1 MDILYILYSEIYY
14 EPLYKTYVNI
24 LTLNKEPHGELKKY
38 TKHIRLLSPSTK
50 EEVINSAYCTYALSS
65 NLISSNLIS
74 SNLISS
80 NLINTI
86 TLSNFMT
93 LEQLDDFTEFI
104 INNNYI
110 INNTLTQHYKEFSYN
125 TRKKL
130 IYVFMLKI

>member
-1 MDILYILYSEIYY
+1 MDFIYILYSEIYY

-24 LTLNKEPHGELKKY
+24 LTLNKEPLGELQKY
-38 TKHIRLLSPSTK
+38 TKHIRLISPSTK
-50 EEVINSAYCTYALSS
+50 EEVINSAYCTYALSTS
-65 NLISSNLIS
+65 LV
-74 SNLISS
+74 
-80 NLINTI
+80 NTR

-93 LEQLDDFTEFI
+93 LEQLDEFTEFI

-110 INNTLTQHYKEFSYN
+110 INNTLTQHYKEFFYN

>member
-1 MDILYILYSEIYY
+1 MDIIYILYSEIYY

-38 TKHIRLLSPSTK
+38 TKHIRLISPSTK

-65 NLISSNLIS
+65 NLITLSNS
-74 SNLISS
+74 
-80 NLINTI
+80 I

-93 LEQLDDFTEFI
+93 LEQLDEFTEFI

-110 INNTLTQHYKEFSYN
+110 INNTLTQQYKEFLYN

>member
-1 MDILYILYSEIYY
+1 MDIIYILYSEIYY

-50 EEVINSAYCTYALSS
+50 EEVINSAYCTYALSTS
-65 NLISSNLIS
+65 LISTSLIS
-74 SNLISS
+74 TS
-80 NLINTI
+80 LINTR

-93 LEQLDDFTEFI
+93 LEQLDEFTEFI

-110 INNTLTQHYKEFSYN
+110 INNTLTQHYKEFFYN

>member
-1 MDILYILYSEIYY
+1 MDFIYILYSEIYY

-38 TKHIRLLSPSTK
+38 TKHIRLISPSTK
-50 EEVINSAYCTYALSS
+50 EEVINSAYCTYALSA
-65 NLISSNLIS
+65 NLITSSNS
-74 SNLISS
+74 K
-80 NLINTI
+80 
-86 TLSNFMT
+86 TLTNFMT

-110 INNTLTQHYKEFSYN
+110 INNTLTQQYKEFFYN

>member
-1 MDILYILYSEIYY
+1 MDFIYILYSEIYY

-24 LTLNKEPHGELKKY
+24 LTLNKEPHGELQKY
-38 TKHIRLLSPSTK
+38 TKHIRLISPSTK

-65 NLISSNLIS
+65 S
-74 SNLISS
+74 
-80 NLINTI
+80 LINSI

-93 LEQLDDFTEFI
+93 LEQLDEFTEFI

-110 INNTLTQHYKEFSYN
+110 INNTLTQHYKEFFYN

>member
-24 LTLNKEPHGELKKY
+24 LTLNKEPEGELKKY
-38 TKHIRLLSPSTK
+38 TKHIRLISPSTK

-65 NLISSNLIS
+65 NLINS
-74 SNLISS
+74 
-80 NLINTI
+80 I
-86 TLSNFMT
+86 TLTNFMT
-93 LEQLDDFTEFI
+93 LEQLDEFTEFI

-110 INNTLTQHYKEFSYN
+110 INNTLTQQYKEIFYN

-130 IYVFMLKI
+130 IYVFMLN

>member
-38 TKHIRLLSPSTK
+38 TKHIRLISPSTK
-50 EEVINSAYCTYALSS
+50 EEVINSAYCTYALSTS
-65 NLISSNLIS
+65 LVNS
-74 SNLISS
+74 
-80 NLINTI
+80 I

>member
-1 MDILYILYSEIYY
+1 MDIIYILYSEIYY

-24 LTLNKEPHGELKKY
+24 LTLNKEPQGELKKY
-38 TKHIRLLSPSTK
+38 TKHIRLISPSTK
-50 EEVINSAYCTYALSS
+50 EEVINSAYCTYALSA
-65 NLISSNLIS
+65 NLITSSNS
-74 SNLISS
+74 
-80 NLINTI
+80 I
-86 TLSNFMT
+86 TLTNFMT

-110 INNTLTQHYKEFSYN
+110 INNTLTQQYKEFFYN

>member
-38 TKHIRLLSPSTK
+38 TKHIRLISPSTK

-65 NLISSNLIS
+65 NLITSSNS
-74 SNLISS
+74 
-80 NLINTI
+80 I
-86 TLSNFMT
+86 TLTTLTNFMT
-93 LEQLDDFTEFI
+93 LEQLDEFTEFI

-110 INNTLTQHYKEFSYN
+110 INNTLTQHYKEFFYN

>member
-1 MDILYILYSEIYY
+1 MDIIYILYSEIYY

-24 LTLNKEPHGELKKY
+24 LTLNKEPQGELKKY
-38 TKHIRLLSPSTK
+38 TKHIRLISPSTK
-50 EEVINSAYCTYALSS
+50 EEVINSGYCTYALSTS
-65 NLISSNLIS
+65 
-74 SNLISS
+74 
-80 NLINTI
+80 LINTI

-93 LEQLDDFTEFI
+93 LEQLDEFTEFI

-110 INNTLTQHYKEFSYN
+110 INNTLTQHYKEFFYN

>member
-38 TKHIRLLSPSTK
+38 TKHIRLISPSTK

-65 NLISSNLIS
+65 NLITSSNS
-74 SNLISS
+74 
-80 NLINTI
+80 I
-86 TLSNFMT
+86 TLTNFMT
-93 LEQLDDFTEFI
+93 LEQLDEFTEFI

-110 INNTLTQHYKEFSYN
+110 INNTLTQHYKEFFYN

-130 IYVFMLKI
+130 IYVFMLKE

>member
-38 TKHIRLLSPSTK
+38 TKHIRLISPSTK
-50 EEVINSAYCTYALSS
+50 EEVINSAYCTYAISS
-65 NLISSNLIS
+65 SLISSS
-74 SNLISS
+74 
-80 NLINTI
+80 LINSI

-93 LEQLDDFTEFI
+93 LEQLDEFTEFI

-110 INNTLTQHYKEFSYN
+110 INNTLTQHYKEFFYN

>member
-38 TKHIRLLSPSTK
+38 TKHIRLISPSTK

-74 SNLISS
+74 SR
-80 NLINTI
+80 LINTI

-93 LEQLDDFTEFI
+93 LEQLDEFTEFI

>member
-1 MDILYILYSEIYY
+1 MNILYILYSEIYY

-38 TKHIRLLSPSTK
+38 TKHIRLISPSTK

-65 NLISSNLIS
+65 NLINLITSSNFI
-74 SNLISS
+74 
-80 NLINTI
+80 
-86 TLSNFMT
+86 T
-93 LEQLDDFTEFI
+93 LEQLDQFTEFI

-110 INNTLTQHYKEFSYN
+110 INNTLAQQYKEFFNN

-130 IYVFMLKI
+130 IYVFMLKE